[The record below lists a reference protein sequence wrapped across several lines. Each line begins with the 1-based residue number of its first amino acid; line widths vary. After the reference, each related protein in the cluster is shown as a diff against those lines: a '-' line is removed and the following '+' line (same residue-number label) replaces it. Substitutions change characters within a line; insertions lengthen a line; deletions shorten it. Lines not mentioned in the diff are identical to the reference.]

1 MSLIM
6 VLGQRVPVQGD
17 EVVPP
22 PPWASSDRSPR
33 KSNACCGSNRCQYKR
48 SRRQRQPGM
57 AAQNLFRTRTLQEG
71 GYEVTV
77 IAGSCKGISGSQAV
91 VNSFKVLKAG

>member
-1 MSLIM
+1 
-6 VLGQRVPVQGD
+6 
-17 EVVPP
+17 
-22 PPWASSDRSPR
+22 
-33 KSNACCGSNRCQYKR
+33 
-48 SRRQRQPGM
+48 M